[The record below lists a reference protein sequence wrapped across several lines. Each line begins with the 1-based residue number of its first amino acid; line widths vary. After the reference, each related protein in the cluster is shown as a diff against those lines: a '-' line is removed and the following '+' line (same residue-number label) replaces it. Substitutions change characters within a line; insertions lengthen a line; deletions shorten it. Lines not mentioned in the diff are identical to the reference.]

1 MIIKTL
7 LTLLGTPDTNAV
19 LDKPF
24 HHKRRFVSDTPDAV
38 KHEHEQNIEFPLL
51 GALLDDLQLVP
62 VFSSNLMPGH
72 AVLLF
77 LVNNRPAHFFTEAMA
92 LSALHGNVGLAFV
105 VVVHLLVG
113 GHAV

>member
-7 LTLLGTPDTNAV
+7 LTLLRTPDPDAV
-19 LDKPF
+19 LNKPF
-24 HHKRRFVSDTPDAV
+24 HYKGRFVSDTPDAV
-38 KHEHEQNIEFPLL
+38 KHEHKQNIEFSLL
-51 GALLDDLQLVP
+51 GSFLDDLQLVP
-62 VFSSNLMPGH
+62 VFGSNLMPGH
-72 AVLLF
+72 TVLLF

-105 VVVHLLVG
+105 IVVHLLVS

>member
-7 LTLLGTPDTNAV
+7 LTLLRTPDPDAV
-19 LDKPF
+19 LNKPF

-38 KHEHEQNIEFPLL
+38 KHKHKQNIEFSLF
-51 GALLDDLQLVP
+51 GSFLDDLQLVP
-62 VFSSNLMPGH
+62 VFGSNFMPGH
-72 AVLLF
+72 AVLLL
-77 LVNNRPAHFFTEAMA
+77 LVNNRPSHFFTEAMA

-105 VVVHLLVG
+105 IVVHLLVG

>member
-1 MIIKTL
+1 MIIKPL
-7 LTLLGTPDTNAV
+7 FSLLGTPDTDAV

-38 KHEHEQNIEFPLL
+38 KHKHKQNIEFPLL
-51 GALLDDLQLVP
+51 GSLLDDLQLVP
-62 VFSSNLMPGH
+62 VFGSNLMPGH
-72 AVLLF
+72 TVLLF
-77 LVNNRPAHFFTEAMA
+77 LMNDRPAHFFTEAMA

-113 GHAV
+113 GHTV

>member
-7 LTLLGTPDTNAV
+7 LTLLRTPDPDAV
-19 LDKPF
+19 LNKPF

-38 KHEHEQNIEFPLL
+38 KHEHKQNIEFSLL
-51 GALLDDLQLVP
+51 GSFLDDLQLVP
-62 VFSSNLMPGH
+62 VFGSNLMPGH
-72 AVLLF
+72 TVLLF

-105 VVVHLLVG
+105 IVVHLLVG

>member
-1 MIIKTL
+1 MHKHILFYQRHLAISTVEVRNGAIESS
-7 LTLLGTPDTNAV
+7 LLGT
-19 LDKPF
+19 
-24 HHKRRFVSDTPDAV
+24 
-38 KHEHEQNIEFPLL
+38 
-51 GALLDDLQLVP
+51 LLDDLQLVP
-62 VFSSNLMPGH
+62 VFGSNLMPGH

-105 VVVHLLVG
+105 VVVHLFVG